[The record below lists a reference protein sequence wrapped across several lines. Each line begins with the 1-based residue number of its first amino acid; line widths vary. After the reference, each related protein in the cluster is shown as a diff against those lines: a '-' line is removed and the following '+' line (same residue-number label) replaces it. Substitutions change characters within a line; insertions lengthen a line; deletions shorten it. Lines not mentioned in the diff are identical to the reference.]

1 MNVMNYNTMIRI
13 CFRVCFKQFL
23 FLPAAVFLSC
33 QSGNVEIS
41 GKIGGTAN
49 TKVYLERQDVDRI
62 VAVDSARISRSGE
75 FSFRVQV
82 TDPVYYVVRV
92 GQEAAVTVVAE
103 AGKQIFV
110 EGERFGLEKNY
121 RVSGSEASEL
131 VRELVL
137 HLNATTT
144 AMDSL
149 QKRYRAL
156 PAEQVHDAERE
167 RLATNWDSVVAGQIL
182 FSRNFTIEHATS
194 PAAYYALYQKL
205 SPDRFVLSPVDEL
218 TSYKAVL
225 SSLMAFY
232 PESSYTKALSGHYEQ
247 IRKNM
252 QSNRIRSLIEQ
263 SESSLPAIR
272 LADQNGKEQ
281 RLESLKGKYI
291 LLDFTLLTAK
301 AGASHTN
308 DLKQAYAKYRGKGLE
323 IFQVCL
329 DGNKLLWEEALEA
342 SGIDWICLLDP
353 EGAESRAARSWN
365 IQGIPANYLINRQY
379 EIVGKN
385 LYGQRLR
392 DRLADVIK

>member
-1 MNVMNYNTMIRI
+1 MIKRI
-13 CFRVCFKQFL
+13 L
-23 FLPAAVFLSC
+23 LLLLPAVSLLSC
-33 QSGNVEIS
+33 RPGNVEIS
-41 GKIGGTAN
+41 GQTGDAAN
-49 TKVYLERQDVDRI
+49 TKAYLERQDVDRI
-62 VAVDSARISRSGE
+62 VPVDSVKIGRSGK

-82 TDPVYYVVRV
+82 TDPVYYNVRI
-92 GQEAAVTVVAE
+92 GKEAPVTVIAE
-103 AGKQIFV
+103 AGKKILI
-110 EGERFGLEKNY
+110 EGEQTGWGTNY

-131 VRELVL
+131 IRELVL
-137 HLNATTT
+137 QLHATTT

-149 QKRYRAL
+149 QKKYRAL
-156 PAEQVHDAERE
+156 PGEPAHDAERN
-167 RLATNWDSVVAGQIL
+167 RLAAAWDSVVSGQIR
-182 FSRNFTIEHATS
+182 FSRNFTIEHAVS

-205 SPDRFVLSPVDEL
+205 TPDSFVLDPVSEL

-232 PESSYTKALSGHYEQ
+232 PQSPYTKALSGHYEQ
-247 IRKNM
+247 IRKNI
-252 QSNRIRSLIEQ
+252 QSGRIRSLIEQ
-263 SESSLPAIR
+263 SENTLPAIR

-281 RLESLKGKYI
+281 TLESLKGNYI
-291 LLDFTLLTAK
+291 LLDFTLLTAQ
-301 AGASHTN
+301 AAQSHTN
-308 DLKQAYAKYRGKGLE
+308 DLKQAYARYHAKGLE

-329 DGNKLLWEEALEA
+329 DSNKLLWEEALKN
-342 SGIDWICLLDP
+342 SGINWICLLDP